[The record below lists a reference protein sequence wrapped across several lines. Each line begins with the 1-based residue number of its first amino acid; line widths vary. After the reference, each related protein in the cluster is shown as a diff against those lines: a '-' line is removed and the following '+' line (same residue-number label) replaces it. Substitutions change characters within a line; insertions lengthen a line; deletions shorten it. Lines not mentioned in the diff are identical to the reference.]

1 MSMKTARFSIN
12 LANVIV
18 VAALLAV
25 PVHSLAQSDV
35 TSYGGR
41 DPKPVCVYKGVM
53 SDAEIEV
60 CTGFRV
66 RYNYGIY
73 SDRFADLE
81 PNRVYYVERP
91 ARIVRARP
99 KEKS

>member
-1 MSMKTARFSIN
+1 MKTGQLSIA
-12 LANVIV
+12 L
-18 VAALLAV
+18 AALLAV
-25 PVHSLAQSDV
+25 PIHSLAQSEV
-35 TSYGGR
+35 TAFGGR

-66 RYNYGIY
+66 DYNYGVY
-73 SDRFADLE
+73 SGRPAYLAV
-81 PNRVYYVERP
+81 NRVYYVERP
-91 ARIVRARP
+91 ARIARARP